1 MVDDAGF
8 LVLDNHASFEEIAK
22 LRQRAQ
28 ELVDGFNPETISVF
42 STRNQASK
50 KSLTHEQGLWLL

>member
-1 MVDDAGF
+1 MIDDAGF
-8 LVLDNHASFEEIAK
+8 LVLDNHARPEEIAE

-50 KSLTHEQGLWLL
+50 KYLTHEHGLRLL